1 MNLTINQNIVIHQ
14 LRVNNVTNSSVLQIG
29 SSGMIKSLSNQY
41 NTGGFKE
48 EGEPPVKPEEEMTPS
63 LVPLPSPH

>member
-1 MNLTINQNIVIHQ
+1 MNLIINQNIVIHQ

-29 SSGMIKSLSNQY
+29 SSGMIRSLSNQY

-48 EGEPPVKPEEEMTPS
+48 EAPIKEAEETTPS
-63 LVPLPSPH
+63 LIPLPSPH